1 VQGIEVGRARS
12 EIKTKDASFPAG
24 SYVVKRDQPYGRL
37 AKILLEKQNFPD
49 PALRTY
55 DDTGWTMGLM
65 LHTDV
70 KEIADKAILDAAV
83 DPVSEAKAAGS
94 LTGSGRV
101 YAIAHHGSNSMA
113 TLRYRLKGLRVLAAE
128 SAFKAGDVDYPAG
141 SFLIATDQ
149 PGADRVKATVEAL
162 GLTGAALDAMPSAP
176 THELDLPRVAMY
188 STWGGT
194 QEVGWVRHAF
204 DAFEIPF
211 ELIYKE
217 QVQKGGLRGR
227 YDVIV
232 IPNQGRTA
240 KGLVFDIAPRKN
252 PIDYKKSAQFQNL
265 GGYGESDDISG
276 GMGLQGAAELQKFVE
291 DGGLLITLAAAS
303 FFPPEFGIARRVEAA
318 RPSGQFYAPGPI
330 VQAEILQPSH
340 PIFYGYTQKTLP
352 GALGQR
358 AAAERPGAGPRGAGV
373 DALPG
378 RRGLGA
384 VGPDARS
391 ERDPRSAGDRRRA
404 HGQGTRAAVLGQ
416 PVLPLAEPRR
426 VQHAVRRGAALERRE
441 AAAGV
446 RAGREQQ
453 RRAELDERLER
464 RTLRADHR
472 DHRSRRDPEA
482 GVRLRE
488 RVRAAG
494 QRRPD
499 PDRQPLPAA
508 GGRDRL
514 RAGRPA
520 GPRSRRRR
528 RRCRPAATRRSC
540 RRWRCSACS
549 RC

>member
-1 VQGIEVGRARS
+1 
-12 EIKTKDASFPAG
+12 
-24 SYVVKRDQPYGRL
+24 VKRDQPYGRL

-128 SAFKAGDVDYPAG
+128 SAFKSGDVDYPAG

-204 DAFEIPF
+204 DTFEIPF

-217 QVQKGGLRGR
+217 QVVKGGLRGR

-252 PIDYKKSAQFQNL
+252 PVDYKKSAQFQNL

-340 PIFYGYTQKTLP
+340 PIFYGYSQKTLP
-352 GALGQR
+352 VRWGNGPLLSVPEQDR
-358 AAAERPGAGPRGAGV
+358 AAQVLMRYPGGEASVLSGLMRAPNEIRDRPAIV
-373 DALPG
+373 DVPTGKG
-378 RRGLGA
+378 RVLLFSGNPCYRWQNHGEFNMLFGA
-384 VGPDARS
+384 VLHWNDVKP
-391 ERDPRSAGDRRRA
+391 
-404 HGQGTRAAVLGQ
+404 Q
-416 PVLPLAEPRR
+416 PAPA
-426 VQHAVRRGAALERRE
+426 
-441 AAAGV
+441 
-446 RAGREQQ
+446 
-453 RRAELDERLER
+453 
-464 RTLRADHR
+464 
-472 DHRSRRDPEA
+472 
-482 GVRLRE
+482 
-488 RVRAAG
+488 
-494 QRRPD
+494 
-499 PDRQPLPAA
+499 PAA
-508 GGRDRL
+508 SSSG
-514 RAGRPA
+514 AQN
-520 GPRSRRRR
+520 
-528 RRCRPAATRRSC
+528 
-540 RRWRCSACS
+540 
-549 RC
+549 